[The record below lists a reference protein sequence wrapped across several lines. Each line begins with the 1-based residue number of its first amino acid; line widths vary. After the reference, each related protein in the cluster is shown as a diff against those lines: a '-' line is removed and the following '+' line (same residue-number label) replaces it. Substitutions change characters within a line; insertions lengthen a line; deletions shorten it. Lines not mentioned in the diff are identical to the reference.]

1 MGFWSSVG
9 SVVKG
14 AADNMVATSQ
24 EAKVIAEGYRSE
36 DDDYL
41 KRKLKNGRTAEKL
54 AASQVLKER
63 GYGQS

>member
-14 AADNMVATSQ
+14 AAENIAATSQ

-41 KRKLKNGRTAEKL
+41 KRKLKNGRAAEKL
-54 AASQVLKER
+54 AAAQVLKER